1 MDPAIDQC
9 EVIFENQAVSNEFYL
24 YIYLILGHAV
34 ALLAAY
40 LLNYHVLC
48 NSGQNIHDMAITGI
62 IKAPIQFFD
71 ENPSGRILNRFSKDM
86 SQMDELLPVAFEDAL
101 TLFSQ
106 TLGKPKITSKTIKT
120 LF

>member
-1 MDPAIDQC
+1 
-9 EVIFENQAVSNEFYL
+9 
-24 YIYLILGHAV
+24 
-34 ALLAAY
+34 
-40 LLNYHVLC
+40 
-48 NSGQNIHDMAITGI
+48 MAITGI

-106 TLGKPKITSKTIKT
+106 TLGTAKAKNFIQ
-120 LF
+120 LH